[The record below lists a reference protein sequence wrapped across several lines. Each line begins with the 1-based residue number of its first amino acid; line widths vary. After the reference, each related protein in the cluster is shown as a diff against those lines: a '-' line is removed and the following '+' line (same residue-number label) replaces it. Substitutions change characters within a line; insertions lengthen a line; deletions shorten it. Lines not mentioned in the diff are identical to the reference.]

1 MKIIQKISA
10 VCFFIIFSLSCFS
23 QSYELGKVT
32 VTELEEK
39 EHPTEKDAEAAV
51 LFDVGRTYFSYDMNN
66 GFQMITEVTSKVK
79 IYKKEGYSFGDVE
92 IPIYIGGTERE
103 SVVFSKAYTYNL
115 EKGKIE
121 KTKLKSDGEFL
132 EKTNKY
138 WSKVKISM
146 PNVREGSIIE
156 YKYVLT
162 SPFFSNLPEWY
173 FQKSIPV
180 KYSKFETVI
189 PEYYYYTP
197 RTKGYILPKVTS
209 SAKSTTFH
217 YTDKEKVGNSHF
229 QKTSYSN
236 EQFSYKETITTYVS
250 ENVPLLKKEDYVG
263 NVKNY
268 TASVNHE
275 LTSTNFPNNPIKSYS
290 TSWEDVCKTIYD
302 SENFGA
308 EVKKTGYFEKE
319 LDFVLQGKNT
329 RDEKIIAVLDFVKKQ
344 VKWNDF
350 NGIYCDDGVRSAYKN
365 KTGNVAEIN
374 LMLVSM
380 LRYAGLEANP
390 ILVST
395 LANGIPLYPS
405 RTSFNYVV
413 AAVEIPDNLILLDAT
428 DKNSY
433 LNVLPSR
440 VLNWNGRLIRKD
452 GSSTFVNL
460 LPKLISKENT
470 IGLLSI
476 EADGS
481 VKGKIRMQHY
491 DYNAFRFRSRFLNL
505 TKETYLEALEKK
517 LSSIEIEEHIASN
530 ESDLS
535 KPINEEFQ
543 FSHNGLTEIIGD
555 KIYFTPLLFYAMS
568 ENPFKADT
576 REYPIDFTFP
586 HEDKYTLTYSIPE
599 GYVVEYLPKSLVLST
614 GDNLLNYKFNAQAV
628 GNKVQLSVSFSINE
642 SIIMPD
648 KYLDLKDFF
657 KRVVENQTEKII
669 LKKV

>member
-32 VTELEEK
+32 VAELEEK

-209 SAKSTTFH
+209 TSKTTTFH

-329 RDEKIIAVLDFVKKQ
+329 RDEKIIAILDFVKKQ

-517 LSSIEIEEHIASN
+517 LSSIEIEEHITSN

-628 GNKVQLSVSFSINE
+628 GNKVQLSVSFNINE

-657 KRVVENQTEKII
+657 KRVVE
-669 LKKV
+669 

>member
-32 VTELEEK
+32 VAELEEK

-209 SAKSTTFH
+209 TSKTTTFH

-517 LSSIEIEEHIASN
+517 LSSIEIEEHITSN

-628 GNKVQLSVSFSINE
+628 GNKVQLSVSFNINE